1 MTMYYV
7 ATRASYVLV
16 DADSE
21 DDARTLGLTALT
33 DLQAEEC
40 RRRAGDVR
48 IDIHTVREASAEEVE
63 LWRWHHDR
71 LAKET
76 DE

>member
-7 ATRASYVLV
+7 ATRASHVLV

-48 IDIHTVREASAEEVE
+48 IDIHTVRKASAEEVE